1 MYVMMPP
8 EPEHVRVTQTTSQR
22 LAEAHYWNARADTEI
37 PDYLREF
44 ESVFAKES
52 FDELPSRK
60 IWDHAIELEL
70 GSSPVNCK
78 VYPMSPLEQA
88 ELDIFIQE
96 NLALG
101 RIRPSK
107 SPMASP
113 VFFIKKK
120 EGLLRLVQN
129 YRRLNA
135 MTIKNRYPLPLI
147 PELINHLRGAK

>member
-1 MYVMMPP
+1 MMPP

-22 LAEAHYWNARADTEI
+22 LAEAHYRNAQANTKILDS
-37 PDYLREF
+37 LREF

-78 VYPMSPLEQA
+78 VYLMSPLEQA
-88 ELDIFIQE
+88 DLDIFIQE

-101 RIRPSK
+101 CI
-107 SPMASP
+107 
-113 VFFIKKK
+113 
-120 EGLLRLVQN
+120 
-129 YRRLNA
+129 
-135 MTIKNRYPLPLI
+135 
-147 PELINHLRGAK
+147 